1 MSYGAWIQLKVL
13 SSFVLS
19 TLAEGFPFILREGS
33 VGGAGERAAEGWD
46 LETLMVDTNWD
57 KIHSITVKTSSP
69 HMPAAP
75 LPHYF
80 IAWLFQ
86 SGM

>member
-1 MSYGAWIQLKVL
+1 MMSYGAWIQLKVL

-46 LETLMVDTNWD
+46 LETLMVDTN
-57 KIHSITVKTSSP
+57 
-69 HMPAAP
+69 
-75 LPHYF
+75 
-80 IAWLFQ
+80 
-86 SGM
+86 